1 MFGQMEKKLQE
12 MHTKEDDILS
22 HKITRSRSKIRGK
35 QPILTYVT
43 VR

>member
-22 HKITRSRSKIRGK
+22 HYHSPLRR
-35 QPILTYVT
+35 TYSSV
-43 VR
+43 VRPVFSAL